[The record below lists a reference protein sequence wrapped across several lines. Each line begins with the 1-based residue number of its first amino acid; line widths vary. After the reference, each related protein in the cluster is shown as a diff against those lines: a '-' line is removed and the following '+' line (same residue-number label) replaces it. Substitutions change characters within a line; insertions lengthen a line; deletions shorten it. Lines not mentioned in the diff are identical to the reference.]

1 MTSST
6 TQIVRKAGVRHR
18 SVQLLWL
25 GVFGAFIAFSSGCS
39 STAQT
44 KAPAPAPP
52 EVSVAEVI
60 CKQVGDVDEF
70 TGRLEAVNTVEVRP
84 RVSGYLQKVFFKE
97 GAIVRQGD
105 ILFEIDPRPFQA
117 EVDRLKGELAQAKA
131 ELSRAQN
138 DFQRAERL
146 HNNDGMSTEE
156 YDRRSAARNSS
167 QARIASTEA
176 ALRGAQLN
184 LEFTRIVAP
193 ITGRVGRAEIT
204 EGNLVEAGTGQIRPL
219 TTLVSLDPI
228 YVYFD
233 ADEQTFLK
241 YARVARTS
249 GGSSHELKT
258 AALLGLADEDGFPHI
273 GKVNF
278 VDNQVSSS
286 TGTIRVRA
294 MFPNKN
300 FALTP
305 GLFARVRL
313 QGGGGAYAGCLAKD
327 ESVVTDLNQKYV
339 FVLGKN
345 NTLEY
350 RPVKLGPIMDGLR
363 VVREG
368 LRDGDV
374 IVTNGLQRVRPGT
387 AVTPKRVPMI
397 TTQLTNSNQ
406 LPPQSADAAR
416 ESKAR
421 D

>member
-1 MTSST
+1 MTSFT
-6 TQIVRKAGVRHR
+6 LQKLHKAAAIHR
-18 SVQLLWL
+18 GSQFLLAA
-25 GVFGAFIAFSSGCS
+25 AFAMLVAVAWGCS
-39 STAQT
+39 STAQS
-44 KAPAPAPP
+44 KGPAPAPP
-52 EVSVAEVI
+52 EVSVAEVV
-60 CKQVGDVDEF
+60 CKQLGDVDEF

-97 GAIVRQGD
+97 GAIVRRGD

-131 ELSRAQN
+131 ELARAQN

-156 YDRRSAARNSS
+156 YDRRSAARSS
-167 QARIASTEA
+167 SEARIAATEA

-184 LEFTRIVAP
+184 LEFTHIVAP

-204 EGNLVEAGTGQIRPL
+204 EGNLVQGGAGQITPL

-233 ADEQTFLK
+233 ADEQTYLK
-241 YARVARTS
+241 YARVSRTA
-249 GGSSHELKT
+249 GTSSHDLT
-258 AALLGLADEDGFPHI
+258 IAALLGLADEDGFPHV
-273 GKVNF
+273 GRVNF
-278 VDNQVSSS
+278 VDNQVSST

-294 MFPNKN
+294 TFSNKN

-313 QGGGGAYAGCLAKD
+313 QGGGAYDGCLAKD

-350 RPVKLGPIMDGLR
+350 RPVKLGPITDGLR

-368 LRDGDV
+368 LHDGDV

-397 TTQLTNSNQ
+397 TSQVTPGNGW
-406 LPPQSADAAR
+406 PARSATAAR
-416 ESKAR
+416 ESKAQN
-421 D
+421 